1 MKIRK
6 VLIDDIAQQKIL
18 EHGLKREEVENAL
31 LEGNPKFSKD
41 RYGRYL
47 ALTCHDRYITIVF
60 EYTNFNADIIT
71 AYKSSDWQIRRCKR
85 K

>member
-31 LEGNPKFSKD
+31 LKGKPKFSKD

-47 ALTCHDRYITIVF
+47 ALTRHNRYITVVF
-60 EYTNFNADIIT
+60 EYANFNADVIT
-71 AYKSSDWQIRRCKR
+71 AYKSSDWHIRRYKR